1 MDLRMQ
7 YLSFFV
13 IQSESEK
20 GTSGSFKAFKH
31 YQTMDGDDYE
41 DSALKPFLDE
51 EFVKIVKRKAER
63 HPNAPNPPTKVGMF
77 IVEPGYEP
85 DSNPNYNLF
94 QRIRESDSKE
104 RFHSLSD
111 ELIRIYMDTSAVR
124 GGAFIVA
131 LSTLNTFFDEP
142 FLFVLKCD
150 FEPKIARIAD
160 EQQLISEVE
169 MAISARSIK
178 SIQYPHME
186 QDGLMER
193 WEIKIHQASHA
204 RYFEDFLK
212 YVSYEK
218 PIPEVMSDQVV
229 EMVHQFMDTKWQ
241 GQETDSAESMV
252 ERAQEEQAVEI
263 WAASEKRELQ
273 EWWSPQQ
280 VQEAN
285 YSLIAQKE
293 DLSMSFKLGN
303 VTVKGLLSDFGSSV
317 HIAKHNGRYVA
328 IIDSDHIQFEKGMS
342 PIELLAPPSLE
353 ELLPIIGT
361 SQGEST
367 QQNFIDFV
375 TGSDHNDPAYNQSY
389 HESGMNSEGSISSS
403 ASEQDED
410 KPPW

>member
-7 YLSFFV
+7 FLSFFV
-13 IQSESEK
+13 IQSESEQ
-20 GTSGSFKAFKH
+20 GSSGSFKAFKH

-51 EFVKIVKRKAER
+51 EFIKIIKRKAER
-63 HPNAPNPPTKVGMF
+63 HPNTPNPPTKVGMF
-77 IVEPGYEP
+77 MVEPGYEL

-94 QRIRESDSKE
+94 QRIREADNKE

-160 EQQLISEVE
+160 EKQLISEVE

-186 QDGLMER
+186 QDGMMER
-193 WEIKIHQASHA
+193 WELKIHQASHA

-218 PIPEVMSDQVV
+218 PIPEVMSEQVV
-229 EMVHQFMDTKWQ
+229 EMVQQFMDTKWQ
-241 GQETDSAESMV
+241 AVDEEVDHTASV
-252 ERAQEEQAVEI
+252 ERAQEQQAVEI

-273 EWWSPQQ
+273 EWWSPEQ

-285 YSLIAQKE
+285 YNLIAQKE
-293 DLSMSFKLGN
+293 DLTMSFKLGN
-303 VTVKGLLSDFGSSV
+303 VTVKGLLSDFGDSV

-328 IIDSDHIQFEKGMS
+328 VIESDFIQFEKGMS
-342 PIELLAPPSLE
+342 PIELLAPPQLE
-353 ELLPIIGT
+353 DLLPIIGAEKAAP
-361 SQGEST
+361 SFDQGGSHTEDYYAG
-367 QQNFIDFV
+367 QNENFEKENVIKREYD
-375 TGSDHNDPAYNQSY
+375 DA
-389 HESGMNSEGSISSS
+389 
-403 ASEQDED
+403 
-410 KPPW
+410 PPW

>member
-7 YLSFFV
+7 FLSFFV

-31 YQTMDGDDYE
+31 YQTMDGDEYE
-41 DSALKPFLDE
+41 DSALKQFLDE
-51 EFVKIVKRKAER
+51 EFIKIVKRKAER

-77 IVEPGYEP
+77 IVEPGYELG
-85 DSNPNYNLF
+85 SNPNYNLF
-94 QRIRESDSKE
+94 QRIREADSKE

-142 FLFVLKCD
+142 FLFILKCD

-160 EQQLISEVE
+160 ERQLISEVE

-186 QDGLMER
+186 QDGLLER
-193 WEIKIHQASHA
+193 WELKIHQASHA

-218 PIPEVMSDQVV
+218 PIPEVMSEQVV
-229 EMVHQFMDTKWQ
+229 EMVQQFIDTKWQ
-241 GQETDSAESMV
+241 DTESV
-252 ERAQEEQAVEI
+252 ERAQEEQAVEL

-273 EWWSPQQ
+273 EWWSPEQ
-280 VQEAN
+280 VIEAN
-285 YSLIAQKE
+285 ASLIQQKE
-293 DLSMSFKLGN
+293 DLTMSFKLGN
-303 VTVKGLLSDFGSSV
+303 VTVKGLLSDFGGTV
-317 HIAKHNGRYVA
+317 HLAKHNGKYVVV
-328 IIDSDHIQFEKGMS
+328 IEGDGIQFEKGMS
-342 PIELLAPPSLE
+342 PIELLAPPELE
-353 ELLPIIGT
+353 DIIPIIGT
-361 SQGEST
+361 AAEAAPLESFAEAAAAAEHDHDRIYESGSST
-367 QQNFIDFV
+367 QNI
-375 TGSDHNDPAYNQSY
+375 A
-389 HESGMNSEGSISSS
+389 
-403 ASEQDED
+403 EQGRDD
-410 KPPW
+410 DSPPW